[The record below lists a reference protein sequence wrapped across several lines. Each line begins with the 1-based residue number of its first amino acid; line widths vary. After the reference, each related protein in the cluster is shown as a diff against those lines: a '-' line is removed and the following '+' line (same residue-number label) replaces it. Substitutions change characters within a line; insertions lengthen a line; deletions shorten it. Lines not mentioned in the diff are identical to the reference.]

1 MPLAMSGLILVA
13 LAACAVLLLGLFRPQ
28 LAYPATQVFLA
39 AAVVVELMTGTS
51 SGHWWGGLFVQDAFA
66 AFIKP
71 VLLVVS
77 MAVFLYG
84 RPMVSRWPQGEYYTL
99 GLLAVAGMLILTS
112 AGHLL
117 TLFLGL
123 ELMSLAL
130 YAMVAL
136 DRDNDMASEAAMK
149 YFMLGGLSSGMLLYG
164 FSLLYGITGTMNLQA
179 MALALGGAGAP
190 GSAVVVALTFAL
202 AGTAFKLGVAPFH
215 MWLPDVYEGSPA
227 AVTLFVGAAP
237 KVAALVLLARLV
249 GQGAQAN
256 LAIWQPALM
265 VLALVSMAVGSFG
278 ALWQQNIKRLLA
290 YSAIAHMGFVLLG
303 ALAGSEAGYGASIFY
318 MTSYAVMST
327 AAFGVV
333 LVVCQMAQT
342 ERIADYAGLAE
353 RSPWLAAVMMLTMF
367 SLAGVPPL
375 LGFMAKLEVIRAAV
389 GAGAVRLAVLAVLLS
404 VVAAF
409 YYLRVVKVMYMDA
422 PTVALGRSPDVT
434 VPADIKLV
442 LGLNGAMILLLG
454 MMPGHVLHWCQQA
467 LRGFLLPS

>member
-1 MPLAMSGLILVA
+1 MPLAMSGLLVITVG
-13 LAACAVLLLGLFRPQ
+13 ACAVLLLGLARPR
-28 LAYPATQVFLA
+28 LAYPAAQIFLA
-39 AAVVVELMTGTS
+39 MAVVVELMTGN
-51 SGHWWGGLFVQDAFA
+51 GLGRWWEGLFVQDAFA

-77 MAVFLYG
+77 MVVFLYG
-84 RPMVSRWPQGEYYTL
+84 RPMASHWPQGEYYAL
-99 GLLAVAGMLILTS
+99 GLMSVAGMLVMAS

-149 YFMLGGLSSGMLLYG
+149 YFMLGGLSSGLLLYG
-164 FSLLYGITGTMNLQA
+164 FSLLYGMTGTLDLQQVA
-179 MALALGGAGAP
+179 HILGGSVPMSTGL
-190 GSAVVVALTFAL
+190 VVALTL
-202 AGTAFKLGVAPFH
+202 TVAGVAFKLGVAPFH

-237 KVAALVLLARLV
+237 KVAALVLLARLI
-249 GQGAQAN
+249 GQGAQESTV
-256 LAIWQPALM
+256 IWQPAMM
-265 VLALVSMAVGSFG
+265 VLSLVSMAVGSFG

-303 ALAGSEAGYGASIFY
+303 ALAGGEAGYRAATFY
-318 MTSYAVMST
+318 MVSYAVMST

-333 LVVCQMAQT
+333 LLVCQMAQT

-389 GAGAVRLAVLAVLLS
+389 GVGAVRLAVLAVLFS
-404 VVAAF
+404 VVAAY

-422 PTVALGRSPDVT
+422 PSAALVRSPAVAA
-434 VPADIKLV
+434 PGDIKLV
-442 LGLNGAMILLLG
+442 LGLNGALLLLLG
-454 MMPGHVLHWCQQA
+454 MMPAHILDWCQHA
-467 LRGFLLPS
+467 LQGFLLFR

>member
-1 MPLAMSGLILVA
+1 MSGLILLA
-13 LAACAVLLLGLFRPQ
+13 LAACVVLLLGLFRPQ
-28 LAYPATQVFLA
+28 LAYPVTQVFLA
-39 AAVVVELMTGTS
+39 LAVVVELMTGAN
-51 SGHWWGGLFVQDAFA
+51 SGLWWDGLFVQDAFA

-77 MAVFLYG
+77 MVVFLYG
-84 RPMVSRWPQGEYYTL
+84 RPMVSRWPQGEYYAL
-99 GLLAVAGMLILTS
+99 GLMAVTGMLILTS

-136 DRDNDMASEAAMK
+136 DRDNDLASEAAMK

-164 FSLLYGITGTMNLQA
+164 FSLLYGMTGTMNLHNLAVALGQGTVPGA
-179 MALALGGAGAP
+179 ALVLALTLAVAGA
-190 GSAVVVALTFAL
+190 
-202 AGTAFKLGVAPFH
+202 AFKLGVAPFH

-265 VLALVSMAVGSFG
+265 ALAVVSLAVGSFG

-303 ALAGSEAGYGASIFY
+303 ALAGSAAGLGASIFY

-333 LVVCQMAQT
+333 LVICQMAQT

-353 RSPWLAAVMMLTMF
+353 RCPWLAAVMLLTMF

-389 GAGAVRLAVLAVLLS
+389 DGGAVRLAVVAVLLS

-422 PTVALGRSPDVT
+422 PSAALVRSPAAP

-442 LGLNGAMILLLG
+442 LGLNGALILLLG
-454 MMPGHVLHWCQQA
+454 MMPGPVLRWCQHA